1 MSESNF
7 SEKAMFIVSV
17 SLMVLVLGGF
27 AWAWFGTTR
36 PGIDQYA
43 STANLEPVSISG
55 VESKAKTLLEGLK
68 NNSGI
73 PIPEPTAKMGR
84 PDPFANL

>member
-1 MSESNF
+1 MSENSF
-7 SEKAMFIVSV
+7 SDKAMLIVSV
-17 SLMVLVLGGF
+17 SLMVLVLAGF
-27 AWAWFGTTR
+27 AWVWFGTAR
-36 PGIDQYA
+36 PGVDQFT
-43 STANLEPVSISG
+43 STADLEPVSISG
-55 VESKAKTLLEGLK
+55 VESKAKTLLDGLK